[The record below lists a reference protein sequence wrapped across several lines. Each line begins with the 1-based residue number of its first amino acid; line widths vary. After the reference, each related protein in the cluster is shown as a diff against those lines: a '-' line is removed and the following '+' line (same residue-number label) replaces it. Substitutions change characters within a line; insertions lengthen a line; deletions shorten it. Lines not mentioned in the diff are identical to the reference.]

1 MEALGYP
8 LLSPHTHPMDIEI
21 IVNPNSGRGG
31 GPSKA
36 GQIGAE
42 LARMGH
48 RCRITL
54 GRNRED
60 ATAWANT
67 SSAKADRLVVVGGDG
82 SLSAVIDG
90 LPAKCPPLALA
101 PFGTSNLLANE
112 LRIPKRP
119 EGIAALA
126 CSSRILQLDTSRVH
140 FQSPTSESTLNSR
153 SFLAWGFGLDGE
165 LMRRMQK
172 KRQGPIHKADYLP
185 LVGRLLQEWQA
196 TPQRVIADGKD
207 LGEFEFGIISG
218 MRTYAMKG
226 LRLGKAAYSDGLW
239 ELYLFPRFNLSSG
252 SMYVAASAIGKLAD
266 APGVVH
272 CKAKSVRVEGAA
284 PTPIQIDGDYV
295 GNTPVDFSLNE
306 PPLPILLPQR

>member
-1 MEALGYP
+1 
-8 LLSPHTHPMDIEI
+8 MDIEI

-31 GPSKA
+31 GPPKA
-36 GQIGAE
+36 GEIGAA
-42 LARMGH
+42 LARLGH

-54 GRNRED
+54 GRSRVD
-60 ATAWANT
+60 ATAWAKEAAE
-67 SSAKADRLVVVGGDG
+67 SADRLVVVGGDG
-82 SLSAVIDG
+82 SLSAVADG
-90 LPAKCPPLALA
+90 LPAECPPLALA

-119 EGIAALA
+119 DGIAALT
-126 CSSRILQLDTSRVH
+126 CSSRILQLDTGRVH
-140 FQSPTSESTLNSR
+140 FRSPDLDSTTLNSR

-165 LMRRMQK
+165 LMRRMQE
-172 KRQGPIHKADYLP
+172 KRQGPIHKADYFP

-218 MRTYAMKG
+218 MRTYALKG
-226 LRLGKAAYSDGLW
+226 FRLGKAAYSDGLW

-252 SMYVAASAIGKLAD
+252 SMYVAASAFGKLAE

-272 CKAKSVRVEGAA
+272 CKAKSVLVEGEA

-295 GNTPVDFSLNE
+295 GNTPAEFSLDE